1 MDAITTFDFGHIP
14 MGNVVGL
21 ETALEQVGGATGNL
35 DGGNASSTFDTVFD
49 GGGA

>member
-1 MDAITTFDFGHIP
+1 MESEFSINLNKIPITSVD
-14 MGNVVGL
+14 GL
-21 ETALEQVGGATGNL
+21 EEAIQSAGGATGNL